1 MKQLNTGGGNADWGS
16 KIIKDLA
23 FIKKKKRYPLTV
35 RAIAP
40 LSTLLFLSLLYGS
53 FIGKINLSKSGTPQL
68 IGILMIALI
77 SITAI
82 TAIYNIRQTFSFS
95 RIATPYQ
102 LQVNMNLLQKF
113 LQSQHLAFSQHPEAP
128 EVFMI
133 LSKNLSIRGD
143 YREVVI
149 FIVDDNQVLLN
160 SHFTGSKFA
169 ITPPSKNYKLMA
181 KMLKDWL
188 EANKPTSTSQSL
200 TVN

>member
-1 MKQLNTGGGNADWGS
+1 MKQLNTGGSNADWGS

-35 RAIAP
+35 RAIVP

-53 FIGKINLSKSGTPQL
+53 FIGRVNLTRSGTPQL
-68 IGILMIALI
+68 LGILMIALI
-77 SITAI
+77 SITAL
-82 TAIYNIRQTFSFS
+82 TSIYNIRQTFSFS

-160 SHFTGSKFA
+160 SHFTGSRFT

-181 KMLKDWL
+181 RMLKEWL
-188 EANKPTSTSQSL
+188 DTNKPANTGQSL

>member
-1 MKQLNTGGGNADWGS
+1 MKQLDSGGGNADWGS

-23 FIKKKKRYPLTV
+23 FIKKKRRYPLTA

-53 FIGKINLSKSGTPQL
+53 FIGRVNLSQSGTPQL
-68 IGILMIALI
+68 IGILLIALI
-77 SITAI
+77 STTAI

-95 RIATPYQ
+95 RITTPYHM
-102 LQVNMNLLQKF
+102 QVNMNLLQKF
-113 LQSQHLAFSQHPEAP
+113 LQAQHLAFSQHPEAP

-149 FIVDDNQVLLN
+149 FITDDNQVLLN
-160 SHFTGSKFA
+160 SHFTGSRFT

-181 KMLKDWL
+181 RMLKEWFDT
-188 EANKPTSTSQSL
+188 NKPTNTSQSL

>member
-1 MKQLNTGGGNADWGS
+1 MKQLNSGGGNADWGS

-23 FIKKKKRYPLTV
+23 FIKKKKRYPLTA
-35 RAIAP
+35 RAVAP
-40 LSTLLFLSLLYGS
+40 LSSLLLLSILYGS
-53 FIGKINLSKSGTPQL
+53 FIGRVNLSKSGTPQL

-82 TAIYNIRQTFSFS
+82 YNIRQTFSFS
-95 RIATPYQ
+95 RIATPYH
-102 LQVNMNLLQKF
+102 LQANMDMLKKF

-133 LSKNLSIRGD
+133 LSKNLSLRGD
-143 YREVVI
+143 YREIVI
-149 FIVDDNQVLLN
+149 FITDDNQVLLN
-160 SHFTGSKFA
+160 SHFTGSRFS

-181 KMLKDWL
+181 RMLKEWL
-188 EANKPTSTSQSL
+188 ETNKPTNTSQSL

>member
-1 MKQLNTGGGNADWGS
+1 MKQLYSGGGSADWGS

-23 FIKKKKRYPLTV
+23 FIKKQKRYPLTLKAV
-35 RAIAP
+35 AP
-40 LSTLLFLSLLYGS
+40 LSTLLFLSILYGS
-53 FIGKINLSKSGTPQL
+53 FIGRVNLTRSGTPQL
-68 IGILMIALI
+68 LGILMIALI
-77 SITAI
+77 SITAL

-113 LQSQHLAFSQHPEAP
+113 LQTQHLAFSQHPEAA

-160 SHFTGSKFA
+160 SHFTGSRFA

-188 EANKPTSTSQSL
+188 QANKPTNTSQSL
-200 TVN
+200 TVY